1 MTHALS
7 FKSFYSTCVT
17 SYKKLRRCFSQQWM
31 NKIRR
36 DIRQRDEDEGALVQ
50 ARVRDDQPGRVQ
62 DQVAVKEDIHV
73 NQARA
78 PADGR
83 RATQFL
89 FDAFQV
95 CQQRRRFQARFGFND
110 HVEEGRLVGEAPGRR
125 LVNGGRLKNDD
136 GRRQSSDGRAQV
148 GGAVAEIG
156 AEGEVNDVAN

>member
-1 MTHALS
+1 
-7 FKSFYSTCVT
+7 
-17 SYKKLRRCFSQQWM
+17 M
-31 NKIRR
+31 NEIGREF
-36 DIRQRDEDEGALVQ
+36 RQRDEDEGAFVQ
-50 ARVRDDQPGRVQ
+50 ARVRNGQPGRVQ

-89 FDAFQV
+89 FDVFQG

-125 LVNGGRLKNDD
+125 LVNGGRLTNDD
-136 GRRQSSDGRAQV
+136 GRRQGRDGRAQV

-156 AEGEVNDVAN
+156 AEG